1 MRKMKSIKKKLLV
14 ISYLQKTEI
23 EISRFKG
30 LGEMP
35 ASQLKETTMCPE
47 KRNLL
52 KITIPSSHALEAQ
65 SINTNPK
72 SRADVDRTVETLMGK
87 KPELRFS
94 YLQENARFVTS
105 LDV

>member
-1 MRKMKSIKKKLLV
+1 MPKTKSHRDKIINEQL
-14 ISYLQKTEI
+14 SSKTKI

-52 KITIPSSHALEAQ
+52 KVTVPSLDCLE
-65 SINTNPK
+65 TNSMK
-72 SRADVDRTVETLMGK
+72 SKPMTRLEVDKTVDTLMGK
-87 KPELRFS
+87 KPELRFA
-94 YLQENARFVTS
+94 YLQENAN
-105 LDV
+105 L